1 MYCNVATRSPINPPP
16 GSWPSGAAT
25 DAMLPLWKAAAPA
38 IDVLA
43 PDLYSPG
50 YEIYTKT
57 LDVYHRPDNA
67 MLVPETG
74 NTPDYARY
82 LFEVLGRQGIGFSV
96 FGMDTTGYLNAP
108 LGADRIDDETLA
120 PFALV
125 YHVFGSMDRVVARLN
140 FEGKLQATA
149 EDPAEHTH
157 LLPFGK
163 WRAKVSYGLPQFG
176 GYQKAPGNKK
186 PEGGAMV
193 AELGP
198 DEFLVT
204 GVHARVDF
212 EPIAAGAQRQFLR
225 VEEGTYRDGVWH
237 FERLW
242 NGDQSDYGLNFTSLP
257 QILRVTLA
265 TY

>member
-1 MYCNVATRSPINPPP
+1 
-16 GSWPSGAAT
+16 
-25 DAMLPLWKAAAPA
+25 
-38 IDVLA
+38 
-43 PDLYSPG
+43 
-50 YEIYTKT
+50 
-57 LDVYHRPDNA
+57 
-67 MLVPETG
+67 
-74 NTPDYARY
+74 
-82 LFEVLGRQGIGFSV
+82 
-96 FGMDTTGYLNAP
+96 
-108 LGADRIDDETLA
+108 
-120 PFALV
+120 
-125 YHVFGSMDRVVARLN
+125 
-140 FEGKLQATA
+140 
-149 EDPAEHTH
+149 
-157 LLPFGK
+157 
-163 WRAKVSYGLPQFG
+163 
-176 GYQKAPGNKK
+176 
-186 PEGGAMV
+186 MV